1 MKPIPDYFIALVKQ
15 HANLRS
21 DDEAVRVIRLISDG
35 LDMTIDPKRANYLFS
50 IMPGYLQPSQQKF
63 YVRIMDWQP
72 RFKRVTLVERLK
84 ISLQLTDESEVAT
97 VLKAYF
103 KAVKIVVSPQART
116 KLMRALPADL
126 NQIYIKA

>member
-97 VLKAYF
+97 VFKAYF